1 VGELVSK
8 LNRRNFLKL
17 AGLSSSL
24 LLLPNLTTWA
34 LENLKKDNNGRP
46 NIILLVFDAMSA
58 RNLSLY
64 GYPRPTTPNLE
75 RFAEHATVYHSHYSN
90 GNFTPAGTS
99 SLLTGT
105 YPWTHRAI
113 NVRGVIK
120 RDLIGND
127 IFTTLGDGYTRL
139 AFPQNF
145 WANLILTQFEDQI
158 EHLIP
163 SSAFS
168 ELDFIISDFFPKDK
182 NMAAR
187 ALDDFTFKLGGQPVP
202 LVLGSLERWMYSLKS
217 GQLPNDGYPKNIPY
231 MFDYPVNFR
240 LEKVFDG
247 LTSIFANLKTPFF
260 TYLHLLPPHAPYI
273 ASSKFHNLFRDGL
286 KFIKKPEHPLS
297 EKMSNAEVL
306 LFRRQYD
313 EYIAST
319 DHEFGS
325 FLDFL
330 ESSGLFENSY
340 VFITSDHGEM
350 FERGEIQHSTP
361 LLYDPV
367 IHIPLLVSAPG
378 QKSRRDV
385 YTPTS
390 AVDILPTIVKLA
402 GKPLPPLTAG
412 TALPG
417 FEGGADNFDR
427 SIYMVEA
434 KLNPANQP
442 FKDATIALRKGNH
455 KLIYYTGYGQEDV
468 FEFYELENDIEEM
481 NDLYPQK
488 PAEAKRMK
496 DELLEAFYAA
506 NRPYTR

>member
-1 VGELVSK
+1 MSNLD
-8 LNRRNFLKL
+8 RRNFLKL
-17 AGLSSSL
+17 AGLSSTL
-24 LLLPNLTTWA
+24 LFLPNLTSWA
-34 LENLKKDNNGRP
+34 LQNLDKKNVSNRP
-46 NIILLVFDAMSA
+46 NIILLVLDAMSA

-64 GYPRPTTPNLE
+64 GYSRPTTPNLE
-75 RFAEHATVYHSHYSN
+75 RFAERATVYHSHYSN

-113 NVRGVIK
+113 NVRGIIK

-127 IFTTLGDGYTRL
+127 IFTALGDEYTRL

-145 WANLILTQFEDQI
+145 WANLIITQFENQI
-158 EHLIP
+158 EHLMP
-163 SSAFS
+163 SSSFS
-168 ELDFIISDFFPKDK
+168 ELEYIVSDSFPRDRH
-182 NMAAR
+182 MAGR
-187 ALDDFTFKLGGQPVP
+187 ALDDFIFKVGGQPVP
-202 LVLGSLERWMYSLKS
+202 LVLGSLKRWLYSLQS
-217 GQLPNDGYPKNIPY
+217 GELANDGYPENIPY

-240 LEKVFDG
+240 LENVFDG
-247 LTSIFANLKTPFF
+247 LSSIFANLNTPFF
-260 TYLHLLPPHAPYI
+260 TYLHLLPPHAPYV
-273 ASSKFHNLFRDGL
+273 ASDQFHNLFKDGL

-297 EKMSNAEVL
+297 RKISNAEL
-306 LFRRQYD
+306 LLLRRQYD

-319 DHEFGS
+319 DHELGR

-330 ESSGLFENSY
+330 ESSGLLESSY

-350 FERGEIQHSTP
+350 FERGEMQHSTP

-402 GKPLPPLTAG
+402 GKPLPPIAEG
-412 TALPG
+412 TILPG
-417 FEGGADNFDR
+417 FEGGVENFDK
-427 SIYMVEA
+427 SIYVVEA
-434 KLNPANQP
+434 KLNPANQAL
-442 FKDATIALRKGNH
+442 KVATVALQKGNQ
-455 KLIYYTGYGQEDV
+455 KLVYYTGYDQEDV
-468 FEFYELENDIEEM
+468 FEFYDLENDLEEM

-488 PAEAKRMK
+488 IVDAKHMK

-506 NRPYTR
+506 DRPYTKRQQ

>member
-1 VGELVSK
+1 VSK

-24 LLLPNLTTWA
+24 LLLPNLTSWA
-34 LENLKKDNNGRP
+34 LQNLKKDNDGHP

-113 NVRGVIK
+113 NIRGIIK
-120 RDLIGND
+120 HDLIGND
-127 IFTTLGDGYTRL
+127 IFTTLGDSYTRL

-145 WANLILTQFEDQI
+145 WANLILTQFENQI
-158 EHLIP
+158 EHLLP
-163 SSAFS
+163 SSSFS
-168 ELDFIISDFFPKDK
+168 ELDFMISDFFAKDK
-182 NMAAR
+182 NMTAR

-217 GQLPNDGYPKNIPY
+217 SQLAHDGYPKNIPY
-231 MFDYPVNFR
+231 TFDYPINFR

-247 LTSIFANLKTPFF
+247 LSSIFTNLKSPFF
-260 TYLHLLPPHAPYI
+260 TYLHLLPPHAPYT
-273 ASSKFHNLFRDGL
+273 ASDKFHNLFKDGL
-286 KFIKKPEHPLS
+286 KFIKKLEHPLS
-297 EKMSNAEVL
+297 GKISNAEIL
-306 LFRRQYD
+306 QSRRQYD

-319 DHEFGS
+319 DHEFGR

-378 QKSRRDV
+378 QKSRRDI

-390 AVDILPTIVKLA
+390 SVDILPTIAQLA
-402 GKPLPPLTAG
+402 GKPLPSIIEGAP
-412 TALPG
+412 LPG
-417 FEGGADNFDR
+417 FKGNADNFER
-427 SIYMVEA
+427 SIYVVEA

-442 FKDATIALRKGNH
+442 LNDATIVLRKGSQ
-455 KLIYYTGYGQEDV
+455 KLIHYTGYDREDI
-468 FEFYELENDIEEM
+468 FEFYELESDFEEM
-481 NDLYPQK
+481 NDLYPKK
-488 PAEAKRMK
+488 PLDAKRMK

-506 NRPYTR
+506 NQPYIKQQ